1 MIGVDWGIS
10 SVRAYRL
17 CDGRVT
23 DRREQAAGIL
33 AVSDGRF
40 AEMLGELVAPWLSDG
55 EERVLLSGMIGS
67 RQGWKES
74 GTVPC
79 PAGITDLARALTPVP
94 FAGAAV
100 RIVPGVASADEAGTP
115 EFMRGEETQI
125 VGAAIGTGVA
135 CLPGSHSK
143 WATVR
148 DGCITGFTT
157 YLTGEAFAAIRDH
170 TILARQIHAGD
181 PSARDARPCD
191 AVFDAGVAR
200 SAEPGGLLHHL
211 FGVRSLGLA
220 ALMAED
226 EAGLYLSGL
235 MIGHEVRAALA
246 RDATVWVIG
255 SPALSALY
263 ARAITACGGTA
274 RLADADAA
282 AQGLGMI
289 AGQATWN

>member
-125 VGAAIGTGVA
+125 VGAAILGTG
-135 CLPGSHSK
+135 G
-143 WATVR
+143 
-148 DGCITGFTT
+148 
-157 YLTGEAFAAIRDH
+157 
-170 TILARQIHAGD
+170 
-181 PSARDARPCD
+181 
-191 AVFDAGVAR
+191 
-200 SAEPGGLLHHL
+200 
-211 FGVRSLGLA
+211 
-220 ALMAED
+220 D
-226 EAGLYLSGL
+226 EAIHGILDV
-235 MIGHEVRAALA
+235 M
-246 RDATVWVIG
+246 
-255 SPALSALY
+255 
-263 ARAITACGGTA
+263 TAG
-274 RLADADAA
+274 AA
-282 AQGLGMI
+282 ATTLRRSMPIHPTVSELIPTVLGDLVSG
-289 AGQATWN
+289 A